1 MTSGRPEEDSGREL
15 AFSRL
20 KACYAEARTCVTS
33 ATEPF
38 SNLDWILGASR
49 RPEDRSED
57 LNRKMIPLLSLW
69 LEDLAVE
76 LDRAPVPHA
85 AGGLSEAAAA
95 ARRACGSLGASLR
108 EATLGFAA
116 TLRRKG

>member
-1 MTSGRPEEDSGREL
+1 MTTGGSDEDSRREL
-15 AFSRL
+15 AFARL
-20 KACYAEARTCVTS
+20 KACYAEARTCVT
-33 ATEPF
+33 AAEPF

-57 LNRKMIPLLSLW
+57 VNHKMIPLLSLW
-69 LEDLAVE
+69 LEDLAAE
-76 LDRAPVPHA
+76 LDRAPVPPA
-85 AGGLSEAAAA
+85 AGGISEAAAA
-95 ARRACGSLGASLR
+95 ARRVCGSLAASLR